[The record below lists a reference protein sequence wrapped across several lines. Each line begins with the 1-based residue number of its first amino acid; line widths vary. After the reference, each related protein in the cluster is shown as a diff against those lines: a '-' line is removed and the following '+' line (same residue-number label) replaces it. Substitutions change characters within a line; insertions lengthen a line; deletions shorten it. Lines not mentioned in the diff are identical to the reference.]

1 MRKQPPDQLGEFAR
15 AAQDRTKEPYELRL
29 FIAGSSPRSLRAIE
43 NLRSICRQ
51 LLPRRFNLEV
61 VDILLHPDSARR
73 ADIIGAPTLIKD
85 QPPPRRRLVGD
96 LSNRGRVLS
105 ALGLSGSFNIG
116 P

>member
-1 MRKQPPDQLGEFAR
+1 MCKQPSDQLGEFAQ
-15 AAQDRTKEPYELRL
+15 AVQDRNNEPYELRL

-51 LLPRRFNLEV
+51 LLPRHFNLEV

-85 QPPPRRRLVGD
+85 QPRPRRRLVGD

-105 ALGLSGSFNIG
+105 ALGLSGNFSSV